1 MSQPKSSFSK
11 RRNPQNRVS
20 WHNSYSQ
27 KDFELNE
34 KEENSNGVCLLLP
47 EALNFRST
55 AMVESACYVG
65 NEAVCAELAERFLP
79 GAESTLL
86 LPQSSTKSHLND
98 IASLL
103 NSGTNEVTNGS
114 PSTSQINTPKGFLV
128 KGRAQFSVN
137 FPTLFPTNIIFLSF
151 FFYIWYFFLFIFFIN
166 ICIYFFFYMHF
177 DGKFIYN
184 KCCLTSVFHH
194 NFF

>member
-86 LPQSSTKSHLND
+86 LTQSSTKSHLND

-137 FPTLFPTNIIFLSF
+137 FPTLSNK
-151 FFYIWYFFLFIFFIN
+151 YYFSFIFFLHLVFLFVYIFHK
-166 ICIYFFFYMHF
+166 YMHLFFFLYAF
-177 DGKFIYN
+177 
-184 KCCLTSVFHH
+184 
-194 NFF
+194 